1 MFQRMGCPE
10 LVIHPAILS
19 ADPDSKP
26 LKISQAPVAEKRPA
40 PVWLR
45 IVAGA
50 VFIFGYWACLV
61 LATVALLPA
70 GTFRDL
76 QGLLML
82 VAALLAGALAL
93 LSVRRQRTFF
103 LALLM
108 PVLLVLYVF
117 LLNLLQAPARH

>member
-1 MFQRMGCPE
+1 M
-10 LVIHPAILS
+10 
-19 ADPDSKP
+19 
-26 LKISQAPVAEKRPA
+26 
-40 PVWLR
+40 
-45 IVAGA
+45 
-50 VFIFGYWACLV
+50 FGYWACMV
-61 LATVALLPA
+61 LATIALLPA

-93 LSVRRQRTFF
+93 LSVRRQRTLF

-117 LLNLLQAPARH
+117 VLNLLQAPARH